1 MYQKI
6 NITQFLAPRFKYILF
21 ESKPSEM
28 RLFLVIFT
36 VSGYSGCTYNHVN
49 STSDD
54 RAELF
59 RPLLSPHILL

>member
-1 MYQKI
+1 M
-6 NITQFLAPRFKYILF
+6 RLF
-21 ESKPSEM
+21 ESFST
-28 RLFLVIFT
+28 T
-36 VSGYSGCTYNHVN
+36 VSGYSSGCTYNHVN